1 MSQGGKIM
9 EYDVVIGIENH
20 CELNTKSKMFSSAPT
35 SFGRKANSCV
45 NEVDLAHPGTLP
57 CLNKEAVKKAIEA
70 CTALHLDIDTLIK
83 FDRKNYYYSDLPKGF
98 QITQQFHPIGKEGYL
113 DININNETKRIR
125 INRIH
130 MEEDT
135 AKQFH
140 LKDETLVDYNR
151 AGTPLVE
158 IVTEPD
164 MRNGKEAAAYVEKL
178 RQTLLY
184 LGVSDVKMEEG
195 SLRCDVNIS
204 LKEKGIDEFGTKV
217 EIKNLNSIAN
227 IQKAIEFEIVRQ
239 TEILENNGKVI
250 QSTRRFDEATQTTIL
265 MRKKEGNVDYKFF
278 PEPNIF
284 PIRLDSDWVKNIQ
297 DNISELPEERYNR
310 YTKEFNLSDYNANIL
325 IANKELGDYYQE
337 VVKYTDNYLTTSNWV
352 IGDLQA
358 ILSAKNIKLESNPIK
373 AEALAQL
380 MDLIND
386 KTISGKQAKTVFEK
400 MMDGSMPK
408 DIVEKAG
415 MKQVSDTDSILKLV
429 NEVLDE
435 QPQSIVDFKNG
446 KDRAIGF
453 LVGQVMKKSR
463 GQANPG
469 LTNKILK
476 EEIEKR

>member
-1 MSQGGKIM
+1 M

-35 SFGRKANSCV
+35 SFGRKVNSCV

-70 CTALHLDIDTLIK
+70 CTALNLEIDTLVK

-98 QITQQFHPIGKEGYL
+98 QITQQFHPIGKEGHL
-113 DININNETKRIR
+113 DINTDDGIKRIR

-151 AGTPLVE
+151 AGTPLIE

-204 LKEKGIDEFGTKV
+204 LKPQGTEELGTKV

-227 IQKAIEFEIVRQ
+227 IHKAIEFEIVRQ
-239 TEILENNGKVI
+239 KEILENNGKVI
-250 QSTRRFDEATQTTIL
+250 QSTRRFDETNQSTVL
-265 MRKKEGNVDYKFF
+265 MRKKEGDVDYKFF

-284 PIRLDSDWVKNIQ
+284 PIRLDESWIKNIQ

-310 YTKEFNLSDYNANIL
+310 YTNEFNLSDYNANVL
-325 IANKELGDYYQE
+325 LSNKELGDYYQE
-337 VVKYTDNYLTTSNWV
+337 VVNFTKNYKIACNWV
-352 IGDLQA
+352 IGDLPA
-358 ILSAKNIKLESNPIK
+358 MLSSNNIKLEDNPVK
-373 AEALAQL
+373 AESLAQL

-400 MMDGSMPK
+400 MLDGSNPN
-408 DIVEKAG
+408 DIVEKSG
-415 MKQVSDTDSILKLV
+415 MKQLSDTDSILKIV

-476 EEIEKR
+476 EEIQKR